1 MTPDLSETTE
11 VISAEEEGNPPAD
24 ILFNRLIIRRS
35 EKENREVK
43 LGGSFFVS
51 E

>member
-11 VISAEEEGNPPAD
+11 VISAEEGNPPAD